1 MRPSY
6 GQIYVA
12 RMDALSIL
20 IALVIFAALLA
31 AIEGLDRI

>member
-1 MRPSY
+1 MRASY

-12 RMDALSIL
+12 HMDAISIL
-20 IALVIFAALLA
+20 IALAIFAALFA

>member
-1 MRPSY
+1 MRASY

-12 RMDALSIL
+12 RMDAISIL
-20 IALVIFAALLA
+20 LAVLIFAALLA

>member
-1 MRPSY
+1 MRASY

-12 RMDALSIL
+12 RMDAISII
-20 IALVIFAALLA
+20 IALAIFAALLA